1 MYVNL
6 NNIGCVVDSTL
17 ASSVEDLGLEQ
28 SRSCLAEYCK
38 IAFGL
43 TVTALI
49 LYGLGGLVLL
59 IQINKSNLQEVGD
72 EFHYILNCPCFI
84 YN

>member
-1 MYVNL
+1 MISVGVYA
-6 NNIGCVVDSTL
+6 NNYHK
-17 ASSVEDLGLEQ
+17 EDWLKDHQL
-28 SRSCLAEYCK
+28 SA
-38 IAFGL
+38 AFGL

>member
-1 MYVNL
+1 M
-6 NNIGCVVDSTL
+6 I
-17 ASSVEDLGLEQ
+17 SVGVYADNYHKEDWLKDHQL
-28 SRSCLAEYCK
+28 SA
-38 IAFGL
+38 AFGL

-49 LYGLGGLVLL
+49 LYGLGCLVLL

-72 EFHYILNCPCFI
+72 EFHYILNCPYFI